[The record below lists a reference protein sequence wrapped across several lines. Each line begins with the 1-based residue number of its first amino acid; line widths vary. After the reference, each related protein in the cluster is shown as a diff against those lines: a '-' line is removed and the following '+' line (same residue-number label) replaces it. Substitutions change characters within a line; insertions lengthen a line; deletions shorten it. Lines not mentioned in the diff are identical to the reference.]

1 MYKTIGIAL
10 LLVLFSVSSAFAVEG
25 KVGVINM
32 KTVMEKSEAAK
43 EAAANLE
50 KKFEGKEKELKAK
63 EAELQQLMKDI
74 EAQNM
79 VLSQE
84 AKQNK
89 QIDFKRKYEDFMRLR
104 EVVKKD
110 VQDERMHQL
119 KPVLDVLGDV
129 VETYGKKNNFSI
141 IFDRLGVGVL
151 YADQGLDIT
160 EEIIVELNR
169 SWRAKKTEKKK

>member
-1 MYKTIGIAL
+1 MYRKVAL
-10 LLVLFSVSSAFAVEG
+10 AIMLVLFTASTAWSQSG
-25 KVGVINM
+25 KIGVINM

-50 KKFEGKEKELKAK
+50 KKFDGKEKELKAK
-63 EAELQQLMKDI
+63 ENELQQLMKDI
-74 EAQNM
+74 EAQSM

-89 QIDFKRKYEDFMRLR
+89 QIEFKRKYEDFMRLR
-104 EVVKKD
+104 ENTKKD
-110 VQDERMHQL
+110 VQEERMHQL

-129 VETYGKKNNFSI
+129 VETYGKKNGFSI

-151 YADQGLDIT
+151 YADQALDVT
-160 EEIIVELNR
+160 EEIVVELNKA
-169 SWRAKKTEKKK
+169 WRAKKTEKKK